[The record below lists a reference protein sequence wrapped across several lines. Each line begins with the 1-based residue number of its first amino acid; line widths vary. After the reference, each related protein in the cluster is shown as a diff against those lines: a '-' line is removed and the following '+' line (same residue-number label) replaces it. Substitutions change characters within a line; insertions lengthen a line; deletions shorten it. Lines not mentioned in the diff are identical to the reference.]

1 MARPLRIESFDVRDG
16 RIAAVDGAVPLAVEA
31 DLATGR
37 VLGVW
42 TWEPA
47 AGRRG
52 RPVATD
58 VILTGTGVV
67 VASPA
72 AGGLVRIDRT
82 TGVATVLT
90 LDADVGHLVWNGDGD
105 ALWAVGAS
113 AEEADPTWPRRPVVW
128 EGRPAG
134 ATGPDDLDDDDD
146 DDPDPSMRIE
156 PSTPVW
162 RVEGDSVIA
171 YDLGGR
177 VENLAILSDEV
188 VAVCT
193 RPTDPLVKRWS
204 GPGFISFERPAT
216 LLRGDPALGRAA
228 VGAVSDGCGS
238 LLVDREAA
246 WLVGFDADEG
256 PATVW
261 RLGTEDEAPVLMRT
275 VGWREPEP
283 LLVAAGRVVGLEWR
297 RGSRLAHIAAV
308 DPAAGG
314 GELTVDLP
322 GVDDDARVDGGMVW
336 FRRQDRPAVNGGWQD
351 DEPWP

>member
-1 MARPLRIESFDVRDG
+1 
-16 RIAAVDGAVPLAVEA
+16 
-31 DLATGR
+31 
-37 VLGVW
+37 
-42 TWEPA
+42 
-47 AGRRG
+47 
-52 RPVATD
+52 
-58 VILTGTGVV
+58 
-67 VASPA
+67 
-72 AGGLVRIDRT
+72 
-82 TGVATVLT
+82 
-90 LDADVGHLVWNGDGD
+90 
-105 ALWAVGAS
+105 
-113 AEEADPTWPRRPVVW
+113 
-128 EGRPAG
+128 
-134 ATGPDDLDDDDD
+134 
-146 DDPDPSMRIE
+146 MRIE

-204 GPGFISFERPAT
+204 APGFISFERPAT

-275 VGWREPEP
+275 VGRREPEP

-297 RGSRLAHIAAV
+297 RGSRRAHIAAV